1 MAGPTLAEISK
12 TMRGVFAIL
21 PTRTGGAE
29 V

>member
-1 MAGPTLAEISK
+1 MAGTTLAEISK

-21 PTRTGGAE
+21 ATRPGGAE